1 MCDKAVKRSFPAFI
15 YVPDSYKTQEIDDRV
30 ISEDLFMLVCCR
42 DRYETQKMCD
52 EAVDYFL
59 AALKFI
65 TAWFVASEI
74 INKRLITL

>member
-1 MCDKAVKRSFPAFI
+1 
-15 YVPDSYKTQEIDDRV
+15 
-30 ISEDLFMLVCCR
+30 MLVCCR

-74 INKRLITL
+74 INKRLITLSADDNVLYIIKILVMSYFL